1 MKGAL
6 QRPESEAEA
15 ADMIAAAAA
24 TGATIEIRGGGTR
37 ASIGRPAEAD
47 IVLSTDGLTG
57 ITAYRPEEMVL
68 SARAGTPLA
77 EIEAALA
84 EHGQRLAF
92 EPVDYRRML
101 GRAGEPTIGGVAA
114 TNNSGPR
121 RILAGAA
128 RDSLLGVRY
137 INGRGEILR
146 SGGRV
151 MKNVTGLDLARLLAG
166 SWGTLGLL
174 TEVTFKVLPRPETET
189 SLVLAGLDDG
199 QASAVMAH
207 AMASS
212 AEVSGAAHLPELV
225 APKLLQQEGA
235 ATVLRIEGFAESVA
249 DRIERLRARLGH
261 AAPVRTLEAEASCRL
276 WAEIAEVAA
285 YCLQPQK
292 PLWRVTLTPSEAP
305 AFVMALRMAH
315 GVDAFYDWQGGLVW
329 MQPED
334 DMNPAGLREVLAR
347 HGGGNAL
354 LVRASPEFRR
364 AAEVFHPV
372 APAIARL
379 NEGIRRA
386 LDPQGIF
393 QTGRIGF

>member
-1 MKGAL
+1 
-6 QRPESEAEA
+6 
-15 ADMIAAAAA
+15 
-24 TGATIEIRGGGTR
+24 
-37 ASIGRPAEAD
+37 
-47 IVLSTDGLTG
+47 
-57 ITAYRPEEMVL
+57 
-68 SARAGTPLA
+68 
-77 EIEAALA
+77 
-84 EHGQRLAF
+84 
-92 EPVDYRRML
+92 
-101 GRAGEPTIGGVAA
+101 
-114 TNNSGPR
+114 
-121 RILAGAA
+121 
-128 RDSLLGVRY
+128 
-137 INGRGEILR
+137 
-146 SGGRV
+146 
-151 MKNVTGLDLARLLAG
+151 
-166 SWGTLGLL
+166 
-174 TEVTFKVLPRPETET
+174 
-189 SLVLAGLDDG
+189 
-199 QASAVMAH
+199 
-207 AMASS
+207 
-212 AEVSGAAHLPELV
+212 
-225 APKLLQQEGA
+225 
-235 ATVLRIEGFAESVA
+235 
-249 DRIERLRARLGH
+249 ARLGH

-393 QTGRIGF
+393 Q